1 MLSALG
7 IVTAGQVA
15 HRLGVTLY
23 QGQRRAQVVAD
34 VGENVL
40 FQLGAA
46 LDLGGHIVEILGQTS
61 DLVVVLHLDGDV
73 IVARC
78 DLLCAVGQLADG
90 VGEPTAEQHGKQQ
103 VKHQQKQRH
112 RAQDR
117 PQHLGGGGDLC
128 QTCGDDDA
136 VLAVCREPPHAHL
149 HGGTDLHDLVQL
161 TVLEQLLPQLN
172 GYMGVH
178 IVAERAV
185 ECTGA
190 LVQQAGVHTLVG
202 FQAAQRC
209 VGKINA
215 AAVHIDFFVLEC
227 LADAVPEILVQRQA
241 QIASVGDR
249 AVRLVDQRRDG
260 RRFGVQ
266 LIADIA
272 VVLWCQRVGDDA
284 PHQQQRKQRNA
295 ADKQH
300 QLPADA

>member
-1 MLSALG
+1 M
-7 IVTAGQVA
+7 
-15 HRLGVTLY
+15 
-23 QGQRRAQVVAD
+23 
-34 VGENVL
+34 
-40 FQLGAA
+40 
-46 LDLGGHIVEILGQTS
+46 S

-202 FQAAQRC
+202 FRQR
-209 VGKINA
+209 
-215 AAVHIDFFVLEC
+215 
-227 LADAVPEILVQRQA
+227 
-241 QIASVGDR
+241 SVVSEKSTQQLSTLIFLSWNVSLTPSQKSSFS
-249 AVRLVDQRRDG
+249 VRPR
-260 RRFGVQ
+260 
-266 LIADIA
+266 
-272 VVLWCQRVGDDA
+272 
-284 PHQQQRKQRNA
+284 
-295 ADKQH
+295 
-300 QLPADA
+300 